1 VAVGVEER
9 EGEGSP
15 ARERRVET
23 MVVVV
28 YGGGDGGGDFIGC
41 GGCVVGEGWYSM
53 SVRRKNKPVRV
64 RMFDL
69 CICFAI
75 VAD

>member
-1 VAVGVEER
+1 MV
-9 EGEGSP
+9 
-15 ARERRVET
+15 
-23 MVVVV
+23 VVVV